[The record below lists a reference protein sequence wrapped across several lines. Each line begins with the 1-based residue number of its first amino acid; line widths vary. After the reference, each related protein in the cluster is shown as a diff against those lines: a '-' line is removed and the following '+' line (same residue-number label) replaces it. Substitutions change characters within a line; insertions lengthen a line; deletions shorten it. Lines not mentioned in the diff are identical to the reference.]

1 MTDTGRRAP
10 VALTV
15 AAPVAAA
22 AVALVSVNLRPG
34 ATSVGPVLEEVRA
47 GLGMSAGAAGVLTA
61 LPPLC
66 FGLIGALAVVLAR
79 RVGTTAGIAWALL
92 AVAVGILLR
101 VHTDSVTV
109 FLLLTVLALG
119 GMGIGNV
126 LAPAWVKTHG
136 GAGEVRLMTVYGTVL
151 VLGGAAGALVT
162 APLAAG
168 LGGWR
173 PALGLWGWLVVLAL
187 PCWVWLAV
195 RERRHPDRAA
205 EPAAPPRGRM
215 LRSPTARAIT
225 ALFGIQSMHAYVQF
239 GWLPQVY
246 RDAGLSPTYAGAL
259 VALIA
264 GTGIVGGLTMPTLAA
279 RARSLAPAVLGFG
292 ALLAGGYAG
301 LLAAPAT
308 LPWLWALMLGI
319 AGFAFPLAIA
329 LLTAR
334 TRRPD
339 VTAQLSGFV
348 QPVGYLLAA
357 LGPFVVGLIHEATG
371 GWTLVLWLLLATA
384 VPFTWAGLGV
394 SRPTYVDDEV

>member
-1 MTDTGRRAP
+1 
-10 VALTV
+10 
-15 AAPVAAA
+15 
-22 AVALVSVNLRPG
+22 
-34 ATSVGPVLEEVRA
+34 
-47 GLGMSAGAAGVLTA
+47 
-61 LPPLC
+61 
-66 FGLIGALAVVLAR
+66 
-79 RVGTTAGIAWALL
+79 
-92 AVAVGILLR
+92 
-101 VHTDSVTV
+101 
-109 FLLLTVLALG
+109 
-119 GMGIGNV
+119 
-126 LAPAWVKTHG
+126 
-136 GAGEVRLMTVYGTVL
+136 
-151 VLGGAAGALVT
+151 
-162 APLAAG
+162 
-168 LGGWR
+168 
-173 PALGLWGWLVVLAL
+173 
-187 PCWVWLAV
+187 
-195 RERRHPDRAA
+195 
-205 EPAAPPRGRM
+205 M

-279 RARSLAPAVLGFG
+279 RARSLAPAALGFG

-334 TRRPD
+334 TRSPD